1 MLQRRISLAAI
12 VLLLFSIAGFY
23 FVELTTPARIGAI
36 ALFIMVG
43 SYTWLYNRADVAAS
57 CAVFFTIFSI
67 NRYLFDTILPIWL
80 SVVAGALAIFII
92 WYLLFGREGWIFAV
106 TATLLVVELL
116 LALQFINLEPR
127 FQSFLTVMPFMV
139 ICQYYYF
146 DHYGVPEMLSN
157 LDE

>member
-12 VLLLFSIAGFY
+12 ILLLFSIAGFY
-23 FVELTTPARIGAI
+23 LVELTTPARIGAI
-36 ALFIMVG
+36 ALFLLVA

-67 NRYLFDTILPIWL
+67 NRYLFDTILPVWL

-92 WYLLFGREGWIFAV
+92 WYLLFGKEGWIFAI

-127 FQSFLTVMPFMV
+127 FQSFLTVIPFMA

-146 DHYGVPEMLSN
+146 DHYGAPPAFDDA
-157 LDE
+157 DE